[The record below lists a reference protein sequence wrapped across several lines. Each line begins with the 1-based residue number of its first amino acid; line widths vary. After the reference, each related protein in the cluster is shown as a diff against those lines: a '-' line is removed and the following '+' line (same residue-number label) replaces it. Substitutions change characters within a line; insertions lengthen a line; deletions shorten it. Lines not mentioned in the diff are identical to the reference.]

1 MVPHKSEWLSQHSE
15 QFRYITQSEQVT
27 RGQLVNKHRLVFCRV
42 VWPVRAQNLV
52 DNMIGMMEK
61 YADHLEE
68 LVNERTQ
75 QLEDEKKKTDQLLH
89 QMLPR

>member
-1 MVPHKSEWLSQHSE
+1 MN
-15 QFRYITQSEQVT
+15 RT
-27 RGQLVNKHRLVFCRV
+27 
-42 VWPVRAQNLV
+42 QNLV

-68 LVNERTQ
+68 LVNERTT
-75 QLEDEKKKTDQLLH
+75 QLEEEKKKTDQLLH

>member
-1 MVPHKSEWLSQHSE
+1 
-15 QFRYITQSEQVT
+15 
-27 RGQLVNKHRLVFCRV
+27 
-42 VWPVRAQNLV
+42 
-52 DNMIGMMEK
+52 MIGMMEK